1 MVNVS
6 VTIFWWFI
14 VLAKFKMFIKKDL
27 RKIEEILVD
36 EDDQREILKLS
47 KRAAEFNGTL
57 KVLCRQSKLSAL
69 ANLRTLNLYDNS
81 LTNLDG
87 IGLLSQ
93 TPIEEINLGANKLS
107 ALPLEVSSLPQLRM
121 AFLNDK
127 CNV

>member
-1 MVNVS
+1 
-6 VTIFWWFI
+6 
-14 VLAKFKMFIKKDL
+14 MFIKKDL